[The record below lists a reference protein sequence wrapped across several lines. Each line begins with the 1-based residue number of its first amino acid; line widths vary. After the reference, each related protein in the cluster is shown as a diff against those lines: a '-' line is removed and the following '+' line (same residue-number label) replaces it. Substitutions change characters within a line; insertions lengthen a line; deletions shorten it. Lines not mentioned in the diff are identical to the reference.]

1 MRVNAAIICLSF
13 GLAANGMA
21 AAYSPSTAPTI
32 TGVLGSGSDVGHIPA
47 PIVVE
52 GDSFINGSTVYWQ
65 GQPLATTFVNL
76 GKLTATVPSAFAAI
90 CGDYLITVKQPD
102 GTLSNAVHFI
112 VQPVLSSISP
122 SSVRV
127 NTPPFTI
134 TATGIGFA
142 PTNYIM
148 MASSLGQTH
157 LSTTYVNSTTLRFV
171 FDPGKSLLTPDSI
184 SVGVRDDTTQI
195 TSRFLIVNM
204 LTTPFVISYFSPSA
218 AVAGGPAFTLTVGG
232 SGFASGA
239 VVQWNGTPL
248 ATSKLSDYVLSAN
261 VPSNLIATAGTA
273 QISVANPGEPMLA
286 SKAFSINVPPP
297 PAISTITPNQV
308 DAGTVAFP
316 LSVSGSGFV
325 AGAIVSLSGTS
336 LGTTFVNAGALTASV
351 PASLAR
357 TSGRFSVT
365 VKNPDGSVSTNSST
379 LYVEPVLTAI
389 SPASANAGS
398 ASVPITVSGLGFT
411 PTDVIR
417 INVAGTQAD
426 LPTTFAASTS
436 LSATIPGTA
445 LTTPAS
451 VAVSIVDAAVATFSR
466 GQTFTVTAPI
476 PMISALTP
484 ASAVAGGAG
493 FTLTVNGSGFLSGAT
508 VKWNGAALQTTFLS
522 AAALS
527 ATVPASLIATA
538 GSAAI
543 SVENAGGA
551 VSSATSFTIQP
562 LVVGP
567 AISAVVNA
575 LSSLPAIAPGSLIS
589 IYGSKLS
596 AAIASSPDAPLRVA
610 LEGTSV
616 LLDGTAIPLLFVSPG
631 QVNAQVPYEMRPG
644 TIKVIVQS
652 SAGASLPV
660 DIKVAATAPGVLMAP
675 QGNHALLWNIAS
687 GDLNSSDA
695 PAKPGQYV
703 TAYVTGQ
710 GLVDPPVVS
719 GAAAPVSP
727 LSYPVAAVQV
737 TVAGRP
743 AEVQFAG
750 LAPGFVGVLQL
761 NVLIPDVPS
770 GEQIFEVSIGGVSA
784 NVTQVS
790 IGPK

>member
-1 MRVNAAIICLSF
+1 M
-13 GLAANGMA
+13 
-21 AAYSPSTAPTI
+21 TAP
-32 TGVLGSGSDVGHIPA
+32 L
-47 PIVVE
+47 VVE
-52 GDSFINGSTVYWQ
+52 GNSFISGATVYWQ
-65 GQPLATTFVNL
+65 GQPLATTFVNF
-76 GKLTATVPSAFAAI
+76 GKLTATVPSAFTAI
-90 CGDYLITVKQPD
+90 CGDFIITVKQPD

-171 FDPGKSLLTPDSI
+171 FDPGNSLLTPDSI
-184 SVGVRDDTTQI
+184 SVGVRDDTIDI

-204 LTTPFVISYFSPSA
+204 LTTPFVISYLSPSA

-248 ATSKLSDYVLSAN
+248 ATSKLSDYVLSVN
-261 VPSNLIATAGTA
+261 VPSNLIAAAGTA
-273 QISVANPGEPMLA
+273 QISVANPGEPVLA

-297 PAISTITPNQV
+297 PAILTVTPNQV
-308 DAGTVAFP
+308 DAGTVTFP
-316 LSVSGSGFV
+316 LSLSGSGFV
-325 AGAIVSLSGTS
+325 AGSIVSLSGTPLS
-336 LGTTFVNAGALTASV
+336 TTFVNASALTASV

-365 VKNPDGSVSTNSST
+365 VKNPDGSVSTNSPA
-379 LYVEPVLTAI
+379 LYVEPVLTAM
-389 SPASANAGS
+389 SPTFANAGS
-398 ASVPITVSGLGFT
+398 ASAPITVAGLGFT
-411 PTDVIR
+411 PADVIR
-417 INVAGTQAD
+417 INVAGTQSD
-426 LPTTFAASTS
+426 LPTTFTASTS

-451 VAVSIVDAAVATFSR
+451 VAVSIVDSAAATLSR

-476 PMISALTP
+476 PVISALTP
-484 ASAVAGGAG
+484 ASAVAGGAA

-508 VKWNGAALQTTFLS
+508 VNWNGAALPTTLLS

-538 GSAAI
+538 GSAAV
-543 SVENAGGA
+543 SVGNAGGA

-596 AAIASSPDAPLRVA
+596 GATAASPDAPLRVA

-631 QVNAQVPYEMRPG
+631 QVNAQIPYEMRPG

-652 SAGASLPV
+652 AAGATIPV
-660 DIKVAATAPGVLMAP
+660 DMKLAATAPGVLMTT

-719 GAAAPVSP
+719 GSAAPDSP

-761 NVLIPDVPS
+761 NVLIPDAPS
-770 GEQIFEVSIGGVSA
+770 GEQIFEVSIGGVAA

-790 IGPK
+790 IGAK